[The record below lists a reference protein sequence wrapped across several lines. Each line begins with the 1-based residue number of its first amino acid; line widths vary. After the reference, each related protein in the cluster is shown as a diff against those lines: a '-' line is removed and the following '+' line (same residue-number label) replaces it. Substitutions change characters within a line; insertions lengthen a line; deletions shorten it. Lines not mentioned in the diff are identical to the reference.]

1 MSLKNVIMSYLHYDL
16 DILVK
21 HKVKLVGWPPGF
33 PISNPSSISTV
44 DQIKSLRD
52 ALKVGDCHWVKMT
65 KRQQDEHAREVKTR
79 QGAGELAMVK
89 KRKERSD
96 KGKKK
101 KKAAAGSDALKNG
114 KKSGKRKHIETQN
127 EEGGDDEE
135 DDDEA
140 LAPPRKKHH
149 MKDAAAVKRT
159 LPPYRSKS
167 HISSDDDVSQ
177 DDQ

>member
-1 MSLKNVIMSYLHYDL
+1 MSYLHYDL

-65 KRQQDEHAREVKTR
+65 KRQQDEHAQEVKTR

-96 KGKKK
+96 KGKK

-140 LAPPRKKHH
+140 LAPPRKSI
-149 MKDAAAVKRT
+149 T
-159 LPPYRSKS
+159 
-167 HISSDDDVSQ
+167 
-177 DDQ
+177 